1 MQPCIS
7 ASIMC
12 ADLMNME
19 YHLKE
24 LERCGCEYIHV
35 DIMDGVFVPNYTLGT
50 DFIRQLH
57 QTTKIPLDLHLMVEA
72 PEDKLDYFELFP
84 EDVVSIHVEST
95 RHLQKALSKIRK
107 RGAKASAA
115 LNPAT
120 PVCYLDY
127 LYDDLDMV
135 LVMTVNP
142 GFAGQKMIPSTL
154 EKITQIK
161 KRLTERGRRDVPVEA
176 DGNVSFENAVKMAKA
191 GADIFVAGTSSIYR
205 QELPFEDCVKEFRKA
220 ILAV

>member
-1 MQPCIS
+1 
-7 ASIMC
+7 
-12 ADLMNME
+12 
-19 YHLKE
+19 
-24 LERCGCEYIHV
+24 
-35 DIMDGVFVPNYTLGT
+35 
-50 DFIRQLH
+50 
-57 QTTKIPLDLHLMVEA
+57 
-72 PEDKLDYFELFP
+72 
-84 EDVVSIHVEST
+84 
-95 RHLQKALSKIRK
+95 
-107 RGAKASAA
+107 
-115 LNPAT
+115 
-120 PVCYLDY
+120 
-127 LYDDLDMV
+127 MV

>member
-1 MQPCIS
+1 MKPCIS

-12 ADLMNME
+12 ADLMNIGS
-19 YHLKE
+19 HLKE

-35 DIMDGVFVPNYTLGT
+35 DIMDGIFVPNYTLGT
-50 DFIRQLH
+50 DLVRRLH
-57 QTTKIPLDLHLMVEA
+57 QATRIPLDLHLMVEA

-95 RHLQKALSKIRK
+95 RHLQKALSKIRQ

-120 PVCYLDY
+120 PICCLDY

-135 LVMTVNP
+135 LIMTVNP

-154 EKITQIK
+154 GKITQVKEWLKQKGKGHI
-161 KRLTERGRRDVPVEA
+161 PVEA
-176 DGNVSFENAVKMAKA
+176 DGNVSFENAVKMERA

-205 QELPFEDCVKEFRKA
+205 QGIPFEDSVKAFREV
-220 ILAV
+220 LRPN